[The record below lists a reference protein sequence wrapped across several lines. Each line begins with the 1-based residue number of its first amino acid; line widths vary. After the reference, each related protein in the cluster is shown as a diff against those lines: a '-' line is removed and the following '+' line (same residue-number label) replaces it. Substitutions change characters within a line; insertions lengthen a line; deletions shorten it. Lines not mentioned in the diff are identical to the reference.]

1 MRNIYIKFWFGSLKG
16 RAYLE
21 DIVIEGSIILKWIL
35 RTYDGYGSYSSGLGQ
50 VLVVVSCE
58 NVNQSKSSIR
68 SMKFFIR

>member
-1 MRNIYIKFWFGSLKG
+1 
-16 RAYLE
+16 
-21 DIVIEGSIILKWIL
+21 L